1 MASKDNQGNFRGRIG
16 NLTYRVI
23 NGVNVIQSR
32 PGPNLMKQTS
42 ATQSSS
48 TDFSVASNRAKIIRT
63 ILYPMIKDHFDRQ
76 MVNRFNA
83 LMGDVIRSNEDL
95 APGQRDLG
103 DGQLSL
109 LNGFDF
115 NVRSPF
121 ANYFKLDFVQQFSP
135 WGLRLTLPAFNP
147 NAMVNFPQGATG
159 CNLRVLVSALDLDQ
173 NKYCYCDSR
182 ELEILTAER
191 MVAATD
197 WFFNA
202 HLPDHALV
210 MATVSLEFYTEGLM
224 EDISLNGP
232 ALHPC
237 MILCL
242 HKTAEMEDQHHEM
255 DPIDVWGKWHS
266 IAGIDGNKLKA
277 K

>member
-1 MASKDNQGNFRGRIG
+1 MASSDNHGNFKGRIG
-16 NLTYRVI
+16 NLTYRII
-23 NGVNVIQSR
+23 NGVSIIQSR
-32 PGPNLMKQTS
+32 PGPGNTKMND
-42 ATQSSS
+42 SSLAS
-48 TDFSVASNRAKIIRT
+48 NGDFCLASNRAKIMRNVFH
-63 ILYPMIKDHFDRQ
+63 PMIKDRYDGK
-76 MVNRFNA
+76 MVNRFNVA
-83 LMGDVIRSNEDL
+83 VVDVIRSNEDL
-95 APGQRDLG
+95 APGHRDLG

-115 NVRSPF
+115 NLRSPF
-121 ANYFKLDFVQQFSP
+121 ANYFKLEFVQQFSP

-147 NAMVNFPQGATG
+147 AAMVNFPQGATG
-159 CNLRVLVSALDLDQ
+159 CNLRVLVSALDLAQ
-173 NKYCYCDSR
+173 NKYCYCASR
-182 ELEILTAER
+182 ELEILSAER
-191 MVAATD
+191 LVAATD

-232 ALHPC
+232 ALHPS
-237 MILCL
+237 MILCI
-242 HKTAEMEDQHHEM
+242 HKTAEMDDQHHAM
-255 DPIDVWGKWHS
+255 DPIDVWGKWHP